1 MTTRRTLHLALA
13 GTLAV
18 ATLAACS
25 SEKTSTAESTTS
37 IGDTTTVAESTTSV
51 GDATTVPATE
61 APTTPAPTEA
71 PTTPAPTAATTAP
84 PVGPVYGLYDEVS
97 PPTVPS
103 THTTA
108 PTASGTLPDGTYWTL
123 YNGGDEMLPS
133 VTVYQAFFGPECITQ
148 AAAMGDECLND
159 IFVQGDP
166 SRDIDDMPF
175 ADDVYLTVADAATMH
190 SFWITPAELV
200 QIRASSPSAGAPAGY
215 DYVPFAYM
223 MTVEDGVIVS
233 FQQVWTP

>member
-1 MTTRRTLHLALA
+1 MTTRRTLHLVLA
-13 GTLAV
+13 GTLVA

-25 SEKTSTAESTTS
+25 SETTSTAESTNS
-37 IGDTTTVAESTTSV
+37 IADTTTIAESTTSAA
-51 GDATTVPATE
+51 DTVPATE
-61 APTTPAPTEA
+61 PPSTPAPTEPPTTPAPT
-71 PTTPAPTAATTAP
+71 TATTAP
-84 PVGPVYGLYDEVS
+84 PVGPVYGLYDEVT

-108 PTASGTLPDGTYWTL
+108 PTTSGTLPDGTYWTL

-133 VTVYQAFFGPECITQ
+133 VTVYQAFFGPECVSQ

-166 SRDIDDMPF
+166 YRDVDDMPF
-175 ADDVYLTVADAATMH
+175 AADVYLTVADPSTMQ
-190 SFWITPAELV
+190 SYWITPAELV